1 MAVSN
6 YRAIFFDI
14 SGVLYQGEQLIP
26 GAPAAV
32 GAIRGAGLAVRFL
45 TNTSR
50 KTAAQI
56 VDDLAALGIE
66 TLPGEVITAPSAA
79 HDYLADHGLRPFC
92 LVHPNIQS
100 EFADLDQ
107 DYPNAV
113 VIGDAAD
120 DLNYANLNQA
130 FRLCHGGAVLV
141 GIGANRF
148 FRDGSQLLL
157 DAGPFI
163 KAIEYAASVEAV
175 IMGKPSRVFFR
186 QALEDSGCAP
196 DEVLMIGDDV
206 FGDVDGALRAGLAGC
221 LVRTGKYQPGD
232 EDRVA
237 GEFPC
242 LASVTELPD
251 LLGIAS

>member
-1 MAVSN
+1 MAVSS

-14 SGVLYQGEQLIP
+14 SGVLYQGDQLIA

-32 GAIRGAGLAVRFL
+32 SAIRSAGLTVRFL

-50 KTAAQI
+50 KTATQI
-56 VDDLAALGIE
+56 VEDLAAFGIE

-79 HDYLADHGLRPFC
+79 HDYLADQNLRPYC
-92 LVHPNIQS
+92 LVHPNILS

-148 FRDGSQLLL
+148 FRDGGELLL
-157 DAGPFI
+157 DAGPFV

-175 IMGKPSRVFFR
+175 IMGKPSRQFFQ
-186 QALEDSGCAP
+186 QALEGVGCAP

-237 GEFPC
+237 GEFAQ
-242 LASVTELPD
+242 LESVTELPG